1 MSSKDYVS
9 VLTRQSAP
17 EGVDWRSMSVVARAL
32 LLTRASVLPL
42 TILGSGQ
49 GLLFAWWSGKISDAS
64 FGGNAVSG
72 LLLGFAAFFG
82 ANLAHAANNL
92 ANDWRDYHDGLDR
105 PGYPR
110 ADYSPHPIASGA
122 MSSRTLLITIGI
134 LTALAAILGGFTM
147 VIRGEPLLGAF
158 AIAGLI
164 LSWGYTDPPLRLKR
178 RGLGELSAFIV
189 WGPLMGGGTYLA
201 ATGSIDAT
209 ALIATLPWALFVT
222 AVLFGKHLDKI
233 EADGSRGVK
242 TFVVRIGERR
252 ARAFTT
258 ALITAGYLG
267 IAIFAIPVPGLGIFP
282 WFVAPLAGA
291 GAIVALPALKIVAA
305 PRPAAPPPGYP
316 LWPLW
321 HVGAAFLASRPA
333 MGALLVGLVV
343 GAILGR

>member
-1 MSSKDYVS
+1 MSSKDYAS
-9 VLTRQSAP
+9 VLLRQSAP
-17 EGVDWRSMSVVARAL
+17 DGVDWRSMSVVARAL
-32 LLTRASVLPL
+32 LLARASVLPL
-42 TILGSGQ
+42 TILGAGQ
-49 GLLFAWWSGKISDAS
+49 GLLFAWWSGNISDAS

-72 LLLGFAAFFG
+72 ILLGFAAFFG

-122 MSSRTLLITIGI
+122 MSSRTLLVTIGV

-147 VIRGEPLLGAF
+147 VIRGEPMLGAF

-164 LSWGYTDPPLRLKR
+164 LSGYTDPPLRLKR

-201 ATGSIDAT
+201 ATGRLDAT

-267 IAIFAIPVPGLGIFP
+267 IAIFSIPAIGIFP
-282 WFVAPLAGA
+282 WFVAPLAGL
-291 GAIVALPALKIVAA
+291 GAMAALPALKIVAA
-305 PRPAAPPPGYP
+305 PRPATPPAGYP

>member
-1 MSSKDYVS
+1 MSGKDYAS
-9 VLTRQSAP
+9 VLLRQSAP
-17 EGVDWRSMSVVARAL
+17 DGVDWRSMSVVARAL
-32 LLTRASVLPL
+32 LLARASVLPL

-49 GLLFAWWSGKISDAS
+49 GLLFAWWRGAIGDAS
-64 FGGNAVSG
+64 FGGSTVSG
-72 LLLGFAAFFG
+72 LLLGLAAFLG

-122 MSSRTLLITIGI
+122 MSSRTLLVTIGV

-147 VIRGEPLLGAF
+147 VVRGEPMLGAF

-178 RGLGELSAFIV
+178 RGLGELSALVV

-201 ATGSIDAT
+201 ATGSLDAV
-209 ALIATLPWALFVT
+209 ALLATLPWALFVT

-258 ALITAGYLG
+258 ALISAGYLG
-267 IAIFAIPVPGLGIFP
+267 IALFSIPAIGIFP
-282 WFVAPLAGA
+282 WFVAPLAGI
-291 GAIVALPALKIVAA
+291 GAYLALPALKIVAA
-305 PRPAAPPPGYP
+305 PRPSTAPAGYP

-333 MGALLVGLVV
+333 MGALLTGLVV

>member
-1 MSSKDYVS
+1 
-9 VLTRQSAP
+9 
-17 EGVDWRSMSVVARAL
+17 
-32 LLTRASVLPL
+32 
-42 TILGSGQ
+42 
-49 GLLFAWWSGKISDAS
+49 
-64 FGGNAVSG
+64 
-72 LLLGFAAFFG
+72 
-82 ANLAHAANNL
+82 
-92 ANDWRDYHDGLDR
+92 
-105 PGYPR
+105 
-110 ADYSPHPIASGA
+110 
-122 MSSRTLLITIGI
+122 MSSRTLLITIGV

-164 LSWGYTDPPLRLKR
+164 LSWGYTDPPLRFKR

-201 ATGSIDAT
+201 ATGSVDAI

-252 ARAFTT
+252 ARVFTT
-258 ALITAGYLG
+258 VLISAGYLG
-267 IAIFAIPVPGLGIFP
+267 IAIFAIPAIGIFP
-282 WFVAPLAGA
+282 WFVAPLAGL
-291 GAIVALPALKIVAA
+291 GAIAARPALKIVAA
-305 PRPAAPPPGYP
+305 PRPAAPPAGYP

-333 MGALLVGLVV
+333 MLALLVGLVV
-343 GAILGR
+343 GAITRVQ

>member
-1 MSSKDYVS
+1 MSARDYAS
-9 VLTRQSAP
+9 VLSRQSAP
-17 EGVDWRSMSVVARAL
+17 DGVDWRTMSVVARAL
-32 LLTRASVLPL
+32 LLARASVLPL
-42 TILGSGQ
+42 TILGAGQ
-49 GLLFAWWSGKISDAS
+49 GLLFAWWSGKISDAT
-64 FGGNAVSG
+64 FGGSSVSG
-72 LLLGFAAFFG
+72 LLLGFAAFIG

-122 MSSRTLLITIGI
+122 MSSRTLLITIGV
-134 LTALAAILGGFTM
+134 LTALAALFGGFTM
-147 VIRGEPLLGAF
+147 VVRGEPLLGAF

-201 ATGSIDAT
+201 ATGTLDAI

-233 EADGSRGVK
+233 DADGSRGVR

-267 IAIFAIPVPGLGIFP
+267 IAVFAVPMIGIFP
-282 WFVAPLAGA
+282 WYVAPLAGV
-291 GAIVALPALKIVAA
+291 GAYVARPALKIVAA
-305 PRPAAPPPGYP
+305 PRPAQPPAGYP

-333 MGALLVGLVV
+333 MGALLVGLIV
-343 GAILGR
+343 GALLGR

>member
-17 EGVDWRSMSVVARAL
+17 EGVDWRTMSVVARAL

-49 GLLFAWWSGKISDAS
+49 GLLFAWWSGKISDAT
-64 FGGNAVSG
+64 FGGSAVSG
-72 LLLGFAAFFG
+72 ILLGFAAFFG

-122 MSSRTLLITIGI
+122 MSSRTLLVTIGV
-134 LTALAAILGGFTM
+134 LTAFAAILGGFTM

-201 ATGSIDAT
+201 ATGTLDAT

-258 ALITAGYLG
+258 LLITAGYLG
-267 IAIFAIPVPGLGIFP
+267 IAVFAIPAIGIFP
-282 WFVAPLAGA
+282 WFVAPLAGL
-291 GAIVALPALKIVAA
+291 GALVALPALKIVAA
-305 PRPAAPPPGYP
+305 PRPAAPPAGYP

-333 MGALLVGLVV
+333 MLALFFGLAV
-343 GAILGR
+343 GAILDR